1 MSWVC
6 CSCCDGEE
14 TEEKIPIISNETLM
28 YFAKEAQQRRSE
40 LPNMWSEIRG
50 VSLQER
56 DDEEVRNLFHKRAKT
71 RRGSQG
77 YRRLSLDIQ
86 SALQEREDMLD
97 KWKFIL
103 ESLGFGAEADAM
115 LTVTTS
121 SSYSSL
127 RNALEAERLLDI
139 LAQESNIFDKRVP
152 AERYIYVLDCLIS
165 LDAAQDF
172 VSKAKSCF
180 PPGRGAERDV
190 VAVLVKADEVGL
202 VSGEELEEVDEE
214 AALST
219 SLEL

>member
-1 MSWVC
+1 MGDWTPMRWVC

-28 YFAKEAQQRRSE
+28 YFANEAQRRSSE
-40 LPNMWSEIRG
+40 LPNMWSEIRA

-56 DDEEVRNLFHKRAKT
+56 DDEEVRNLLHRRAKT

-86 SALQEREDMLD
+86 SALQEREDVLD

-103 ESLGFGAEADAM
+103 ESLGFGAEAVAM

-127 RNALEAERLLDI
+127 RNTLEAERLLDI
-139 LAQESNIFDKRVP
+139 LAQESNIFDKRMP
-152 AERYIYVLDCLIS
+152 AERYIYVL
-165 LDAAQDF
+165 
-172 VSKAKSCF
+172 
-180 PPGRGAERDV
+180 
-190 VAVLVKADEVGL
+190 
-202 VSGEELEEVDEE
+202 
-214 AALST
+214 
-219 SLEL
+219 